1 MQPHRIEIIDSTG
14 KVTNTIVASA
24 EFVQQQYPG
33 RWQLA
38 AEQQQEPPAPAENTR
53 LTVLQFRQRFTL
65 AEKAAIDLAAIDNPT
80 AVLEQ
85 RQQAAMLRAVLAD
98 QAAAE
103 FIDLADAS
111 TIESVQML
119 VQAGLLTEPRAA
131 EVLAP

>member
-1 MQPHRIEIIDSTG
+1 MKNIDVLDAAGT
-14 KVTNTIVASA
+14 VITTIVADEDFA
-24 EFVQQQYPG
+24 QKHYPG
-33 RWQLA
+33 QWRLA
-38 AEQQQEPPAPAENTR
+38 AQQPDEPSAPAETR

-65 AEKAAIDLAAIDNPT
+65 QEKAAIDLAAIDNPA

-103 FIDLADAS
+103 FIDLADAG
-111 TIESVQML
+111 TIEGVQML

>member
-1 MQPHRIEIIDSTG
+1 MQPHRIEILDSTG
-14 KVTNTIVASA
+14 AVTNAIISTTNEA
-24 EFVQQQYPG
+24 ERQYPG
-33 RWQLA
+33 QWRLA
-38 AEQQQEPPAPAENTR
+38 AQQPDEPSAPAETR

-111 TIESVQML
+111 TIEGVQML